1 MFQHSINRTTQLG
14 VWAYLEFSGILSLHS
29 WSVFSF
35 NVNCVLGRI
44 CEGPLVDWKN
54 RSHLCMKFPFLIWH
68 DFRKTQESVQH
79 HTINKSRS
87 SVCDWLG
94 GEERRV
100 PEEQCLAWA
109 PGLWCCRSTVRWTAS
124 RGLSWGG
131 CRISSRFLNR
141 PSNVGYGMWGRNGN
155 RSFNPVISTALS
167 NSATAEKFVSW
178 KNFFFSIKFLSTEEK
193 KKHLTVSSHHALMA
207 NPRLRIF
214 FPSTH
219 LCTFFEFLFL
229 NREMWR

>member
-1 MFQHSINRTTQLG
+1 MWLAG
-14 VWAYLEFSGILSLHS
+14 W
-29 WSVFSF
+29 W
-35 NVNCVLGRI
+35 GR
-44 CEGPLVDWKN
+44 G
-54 RSHLCMKFPFLIWH
+54 
-68 DFRKTQESVQH
+68 
-79 HTINKSRS
+79 
-87 SVCDWLG
+87 
-94 GEERRV
+94 ERRV

-131 CRISSRFLNR
+131 CRIFSWFLNR